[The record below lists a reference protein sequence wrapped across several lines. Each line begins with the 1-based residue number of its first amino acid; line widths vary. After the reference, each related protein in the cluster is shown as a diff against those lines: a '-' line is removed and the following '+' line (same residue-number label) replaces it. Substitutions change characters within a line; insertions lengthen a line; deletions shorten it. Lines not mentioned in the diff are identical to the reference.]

1 MVESISCSVGVVA
14 GMLVMPVVVTV
25 SEAGVVV
32 VTRCVVVVSAG
43 VLPVSVL
50 VAKDSDVSVILA
62 DD

>member
-1 MVESISCSVGVVA
+1 
-14 GMLVMPVVVTV
+14 MLVMPVVVTV